1 MPREWLSKPTITS
14 ELDGHWMN
22 RLISTLMMFLVTGLA
37 INAHAGP
44 VTLRMATSAPDASTW
59 VQGMR
64 AGAAEIKERT
74 EGRVAI
80 KYYVG
85 GVQGSDQQVLKK
97 MRIRSLQGGVFTPSA
112 INSQYPEINLYSL
125 PLTFESEEEARYV
138 RARMDKRLI
147 DGLNKAGYISF
158 GFASTGF
165 AMVMSGEPVRGVSDL
180 KGKKVWVPE
189 GDQVSY
195 DTMKALSVSP
205 QPLPITDVLVGLQT
219 KLIDI
224 APVSAPGAL
233 FLQWYTRVKYVTD
246 IPLVYTFGF
255 MVIDKAT
262 FEKIDAADQAIVKE
276 VLSAMF
282 AEFDKNSVKD
292 NVEAYE
298 ALLNT
303 GIKKVIPAQS
313 EIDELHATMAKSNR
327 EIVQQGA
334 FSEELYD
341 EMLTFIEE
349 YRSGQNTAEGSADES
364 AVAAQ

>member
-1 MPREWLSKPTITS
+1 
-14 ELDGHWMN
+14 MN
-22 RLISTLMMFLVTGLA
+22 RLVSILATLFFIGLA
-37 INAHAGP
+37 ASADAAP
-44 VTLRMATSAPDASTW
+44 VTLKIATTAPDASAW

-64 AGAAEIKERT
+64 ASAAEIKERT
-74 EGRVAI
+74 EGRVII

-112 INSQYPEINLYSL
+112 INSVYPDINLYSL
-125 PLTFESEEEARYV
+125 PLTFESEEEASYV
-138 RARMDKRLI
+138 RARMDKILI
-147 DGLNKAGYISF
+147 DGLNDAGFVSF
-158 GFASTGF
+158 GFASAGF
-165 AMVMSGEPVRGVSDL
+165 AMVMSGEPVRGVADL
-180 KGKKVWVPE
+180 RGKKVWVPE

-224 APVSAPGAL
+224 APVSAQGAL

-246 IPLVYTFGF
+246 IPLVYTHGF
-255 MVIDKAT
+255 MVIDKAA
-262 FEKIDAADQAIVKE
+262 FAKIDAADQAVVSE
-276 VLSAMF
+276 VMYRMF
-282 AEFDKNSVKD
+282 ADFDEKSRED
-292 NVEAYE
+292 NANAYA

-303 GIKKVIPAQS
+303 GIEKVVPEQS
-313 EIDELHATMAKSNR
+313 EIDELRESMVVSNR

-334 FSEELYD
+334 LSEELYN
-341 EMLTFIEE
+341 EMLSFVEE
-349 YRSGQNTAEGSADES
+349 YRNGQNAEKAAADES